1 MSNRGGKNRG
11 RNNWNQGGGGG
22 RKFYEAGGNNYSEHD
37 DRMERD
43 RGDRKVTDVK
53 RRVSFKPPF
62 KGGRNGGI
70 KISDMQIR
78 AHLEDDE
85 AMAAG
90 GDYDGRN
97 FGGNKGGKG
106 FNRYGGGGGGRGGR
120 KSPPLQRGG
129 FAKKKLVNGPTSWF
143 EVKIPYGHK
152 YDKDFILR
160 SLLQAIQPNLFIPQ
174 FWKVEDT
181 AVSFYIED
189 FTAAEALQKADRTI
203 GLPDGRKMIVIV
215 RNGSPQFHVNEQL
228 KERMKLA
235 MVKRYN
241 PATKALNLEKFHT
254 DPDLADIFCALFRPQ
269 IMMAAF
275 DVIKENIPDL
285 EALNL
290 NDNKLHMLDHFK
302 LLEKK
307 APNLKVLYM
316 ANNKIPYVTSL
327 DALKNLALVEIN
339 LEGNQLKERI
349 KDPTVYVSEV
359 RKRLPKVIKL
369 DNMDLPPPI
378 GFDVEDGDDCKLP
391 PAKAS
396 FLCDTAGADIV
407 RQFLEQ
413 YFIIYDS
420 DNRQPLLEAYH
431 EHAMISLTVV
441 NSPAQTSQQRLQAYL
456 TYNRNISIK
465 RDLETRCRYLKMGRL
480 PVVSFLSELPNTK
493 HDPQSFVVDLTL
505 FTPQLMLLT
514 VTGVFKERKPA
525 VINEPYRSFQRSL
538 VIVPGATGGFCIRNE
553 VIHINN
559 TTRLQDEK
567 AFKDPT
573 GGFGQ
578 PPAAAATP
586 STSAAAAAAVPVPQA
601 VAVVPGGGPDDNTK
615 LQMVQ
620 AMAAQSNMN
629 LEWSR
634 KCLEETNW
642 DYERAAFAFSELHK
656 QNRIPPEAFVKP

>member
-11 RNNWNQGGGGG
+11 RNNWNQGGGG
-22 RKFYEAGGNNYSEHD
+22 RKFYEATGNNYSEHD
-37 DRMERD
+37 DRTERD

-53 RRVSFKPPF
+53 RRVSFKPF
-62 KGGRNGGI
+62 NGGRKGGI

-85 AMAAG
+85 AMGGGGGG
-90 GDYDGRN
+90 GDYDGDRRN
-97 FGGNKGGKG
+97 FKGGRG
-106 FNRYGGGGGGRGGR
+106 FNRHGGRGGR
-120 KSPPLQRGG
+120 KSPPLQRGYP
-129 FAKKKLVNGPTSWF
+129 KKPRLVNGPTSWF

-152 YDKDFILR
+152 YEKDFILR
-160 SLLQAIQPNLFIPQ
+160 SLLQAIQPQLFIPHY
-174 FWKVEDT
+174 WKVEDT

-189 FTAAEALQKADRTI
+189 FTAAETLQRMDRTI

-215 RNGSPQFHVNEQL
+215 RNGSPQCTVNEQL

-241 PATKALNLEKFHT
+241 PATKALNLEKFHA
-254 DPDLADIFCALFRPQ
+254 DPDLADIHCALTRPQ

-302 LLEKK
+302 LLDKK
-307 APNLKVLYM
+307 APNLKILYM
-316 ANNKIPYVTSL
+316 ANNKIPYVTAL
-327 DALKNLALVEIN
+327 DSLKNLALVEIN

-378 GFDVEDGDDCKLP
+378 GFDVEDDDNKLP

-396 FLCDTAGADIV
+396 FLCDAAGADIV

-505 FTPQLMLLT
+505 FTPQLLLLT

-567 AFKDPT
+567 AFKDPVSSQ
-573 GGFGQ
+573 GFQ
-578 PPAAAATP
+578 PSAAA
-586 STSAAAAAAVPVPQA
+586 STSAAVPAVAAPIAAAVPVL
-601 VAVVPGGGPDDNTK
+601 PGGAPDDNTK

-620 AMAAQSNMN
+620 AMATQSNMN

>member
-1 MSNRGGKNRG
+1 MSQHRGGKNRG
-11 RNNWNQGGGGG
+11 GRNWNQGGGGGG
-22 RKFYEAGGNNYSEHD
+22 RKFYEAGNNYSEHD
-37 DRMERD
+37 DRMERGD

-53 RRVSFKPPF
+53 RRVSFKPF
-62 KGGRNGGI
+62 NGGRKGGI

-90 GDYDGRN
+90 EGGYDGDRRN
-97 FGGNKGGKG
+97 FGDKQRGKG
-106 FNRYGGGGGGRGGR
+106 FNRYGGGRGGR
-120 KSPPLQRGG
+120 KSPPLQRN
-129 FAKKKLVNGPTSWF
+129 FKKKLVSGPTSWF

-152 YDKDFILR
+152 YEKDFILR
-160 SLLQAIQPNLFIPQ
+160 SLLQAIQPLMFIPHY
-174 FWKVEDT
+174 WKVEDT

-189 FTAAEALQKADRTI
+189 FPSAEALQKADRTI

-215 RNGSPQFHVNEQL
+215 RNGSPQFTVNEQL
-228 KERMKLA
+228 KDRMKLA

-241 PATKALNLEKFHT
+241 PATKALNLEKFHN
-254 DPDLADIFCALFRPQ
+254 DPDLADIFCPLFRPQ

-302 LLEKK
+302 LLDKK
-307 APNLKVLYM
+307 APNLKILYM
-316 ANNKIPYVTSL
+316 ANNKIPYVTAL
-327 DALKNLALVEIN
+327 DSLKNLPLVEIN
-339 LEGNQLKERI
+339 LEGNQLKDRI
-349 KDPTVYVSEV
+349 KDTTVYVSEV

-369 DNMDLPPPI
+369 DNMELPPPI
-378 GFDVEDGDDCKLP
+378 GFDVEDDDNKLP
-391 PAKAS
+391 AAKAS
-396 FLCDTAGADIV
+396 FLCDASGADTV
-407 RQFLEQ
+407 RVFLEQ
-413 YFIIYDS
+413 YFMLYDS

-465 RDLETRCRYLKMGRL
+465 RDLDTRCRYLKMGRL

-567 AFKDPT
+567 AFKEPSQ
-573 GGFGQ
+573 GFQ
-578 PPAAAATP
+578 P
-586 STSAAAAAAVPVPQA
+586 SAAAPTAAVVPAVPVP
-601 VAVVPGGGPDDNTK
+601 VPGGPDDNTK

-620 AMAAQSNMN
+620 AMATQSNMN

-642 DYERAAFAFSELHK
+642 DFERAAFAFAELNK